1 LSSKI
6 KIIKVKLETE
16 IGLFDGN
23 FAKKTQLD
31 QKQQSIGILHITY
44 NIIIEIALL
53 FSRVDS
59 CTQCHLVR

>member
-1 LSSKI
+1 LSSEIKISKI
-6 KIIKVKLETE
+6 KPETE
-16 IGLFDGN
+16 IGLLDGN
-23 FAKKTQLD
+23 FEKKKLD